1 MNNAGKIVAAL
12 FAGAAIGAAA
22 GILLAPD
29 KGSETRKK
37 IKEKGEKLAKGVKD
51 KFRSGKEKL
60 SELKEEF
67 VQTVKE
73 KADEFA

>member
-22 GILLAPD
+22 GILL
-29 KGSETRKK
+29 
-37 IKEKGEKLAKGVKD
+37 
-51 KFRSGKEKL
+51 
-60 SELKEEF
+60 
-67 VQTVKE
+67 VKE